1 MMAAHNPMYWHDGLL
16 IGHSSIDDE
25 HRQFAA
31 LIQSLRE
38 APVERL
44 AEMLEELL
52 QLARTHFLH
61 EDRLME
67 ATAFPPRKCHIGE
80 HAAVLASISGVQAR
94 LVRGEVEVAR
104 RLAEELERWF
114 PAHVQHLDSALAHW
128 ICKQQV
134 GAKPVVLRRNLEAS
148 RAAEPA

>member
-1 MMAAHNPMYWHDGLL
+1 MYWHDGLL
-16 IGHSSIDDE
+16 IGHSAIDDE
-25 HRQFAA
+25 HRRFAE

-38 APVERL
+38 APADRL
-44 AEMLEELL
+44 PEMLEELL
-52 QLARTHFLH
+52 RLARTHFQH
-61 EDRLME
+61 EDSLME

-94 LVRGEVEVAR
+94 LVHGEVAIAR

-134 GAKPVVLRRNLEAS
+134 GAKPVVLRRNVGAGP
-148 RAAEPA
+148 AAQPA

>member
-16 IGHSSIDDE
+16 IGHSAIDDE
-25 HRQFAA
+25 HRRFAA

-52 QLARTHFLH
+52 QLARAHFLH
-61 EDRLME
+61 EDSLME
-67 ATAFPPRKCHIGE
+67 TTAFPPRKCHIGE
-80 HAAVLASISGVQAR
+80 HKAVLASISGVQAR
-94 LVRGEVEVAR
+94 LVRGEVAVAR
-104 RLAEELERWF
+104 RLAEELARWF

-134 GAKPVVLRRNLEAS
+134 GAKPVVLRRNLEAHP
-148 RAAEPA
+148 AAEPA